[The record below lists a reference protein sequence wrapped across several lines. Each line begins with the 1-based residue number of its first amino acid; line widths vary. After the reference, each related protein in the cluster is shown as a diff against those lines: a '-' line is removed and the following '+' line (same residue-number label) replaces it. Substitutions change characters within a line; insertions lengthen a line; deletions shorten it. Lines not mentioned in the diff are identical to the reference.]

1 MICPSCGTEMAA
13 TSTFCRCGARRVG
26 PPPTEPVDGI
36 PRLGYGIT
44 ALTLTGLVLVVQL
57 AITIRNIV
65 IGDLRWPWQLLIT
78 TASLALV
85 TLPALLVAVAL
96 AWRGW
101 RLAVD
106 RPHAYGGRAL
116 ARRSLA
122 LALALCVMNLTAIA
136 GRIPDWLENAR
147 IKRQARTRVLMYKV
161 NDMIARYREQYGAY
175 PERLIDLQE
184 LDPSIGPILD
194 TWHHPLVYTPMSA
207 EIASRGLPVPFQKY
221 ELVSRGPDG
230 ILGTEDDIVMRDGL
244 IIGPTPLEEL
254 DVDAGEP
261 IPR

>member
-1 MICPSCGTEMAA
+1 MICPSCGTEMDT
-13 TSTFCRCGARRVG
+13 TSEFCRCGARRVG

-36 PRLGYGIT
+36 PRLRYGIS
-44 ALTLTGLVLVVQL
+44 AFILAGLTFIVQL
-57 AITIRNIV
+57 VITIRNIA
-65 IGDLRWPWQLLIT
+65 IGDLRWPWQLLVT

-85 TLPALLVAVAL
+85 TLPVLLLAMAL

-106 RPHAYGGRAL
+106 RPQAYGGRAL
-116 ARRSLA
+116 ARRSLT
-122 LALALCVMNLTAIA
+122 LSLALCLLNLAALA
-136 GRIPDWLENAR
+136 GRLPDWLENAR

-230 ILGTEDDIVMRDGL
+230 LLGTEDDIVMRDGL
-244 IIGPTPLEEL
+244 IVGPTPPEEL
-254 DVDAGEP
+254 EVDAGEQ
-261 IPR
+261 IPQ